1 MASIFCCTSGNQTV
15 EAVVQPAWDN
25 HAEAFGTK
33 DLSKVLL
40 DYCEQSKIIVYNWHD
55 NTETEYNG
63 MAGAKECFTGLFG
76 ALTDMSGLEVPQAI
90 VEEGNPKQVFLIW
103 RCPTSGF
110 THATDTFLFDDAGK
124 IVRQTVVIYNE
135 GAPAGKAPLC
145 TEPQGGPVQASWDN
159 HFAAFGAQDVDK
171 VLKDY
176 TEKSVIKVYNQVTDE
191 LVEFKGL
198 KGVKEC
204 FTGLFKDL
212 SDLSGL
218 AAPAIRVEEATE
230 GKAGMVF
237 LVWRCPSSGYNHATD
252 TFLFDAAGKIAKQN
266 VVIMKPAAEAGEQ

>member
-1 MASIFCCTSGNQTV
+1 LPRN
-15 EAVVQPAWDN
+15 
-25 HAEAFGTK
+25 
-33 DLSKVLL
+33 DLVKNFWVHPKHWLIST
-40 DYCEQSKIIVYNWHD
+40 Q
-55 NTETEYNG
+55 
-63 MAGAKECFTGLFG
+63 AGAKECFTGLFA
-76 ALTDMSGLEVPQAI
+76 ALPDLSGLAAPEI
-90 VEEGNPKQVFLIW
+90 HVEEGNPKSVFLIW
-103 RCPTSGF
+103 RCPSSGF
-110 THATDTFLFDDAGK
+110 VHCTDTFLFNDAGK
-124 IVRQTVVIYNE
+124 IVRQTVCILNE

>member
-1 MASIFCCTSGNQTV
+1 MHC
-15 EAVVQPAWDN
+15 
-25 HAEAFGTK
+25 
-33 DLSKVLL
+33 
-40 DYCEQSKIIVYNWHD
+40 
-55 NTETEYNG
+55 
-63 MAGAKECFTGLFG
+63 
-76 ALTDMSGLEVPQAI
+76 
-90 VEEGNPKQVFLIW
+90 
-103 RCPTSGF
+103 
-110 THATDTFLFDDAGK
+110 TDTFLFDDAGK
-124 IVRQTVVIYNE
+124 IVRQTVCILNE

-171 VLKDY
+171 ILLDY

-198 KGVKEC
+198 KAVKEC

-230 GKAGMVF
+230 DKAGMVF

>member
-40 DYCEQSKIIVYNWHD
+40 DYCEQSKIIVFNWHD

-159 HFAAFGAQDVDK
+159 HFAAFGGQDVDK

-176 TEKSVIKVYNQVTDE
+176 TENSVIKVYDQITGE
-191 LVEFKGL
+191 LAEFKGL
-198 KGVKEC
+198 KGVKEL

-212 SDLSGL
+212 HDTSGL
-218 AAPAIRVEEATE
+218 AAPAIRVDPGSE
-230 GKAGMVF
+230 GIAGSVF
-237 LVWRCPSSGYNHATD
+237 LVWRCPTSGFTHVTD
-252 TFLFDAAGKIAKQN
+252 TFLFDEDGKIAKQN
-266 VVIMKPAAEAGEQ
+266 IACIKAAKQ

>member
-1 MASIFCCTSGNQTV
+1 MG
-15 EAVVQPAWDN
+15 
-25 HAEAFGTK
+25 
-33 DLSKVLL
+33 
-40 DYCEQSKIIVYNWHD
+40 
-55 NTETEYNG
+55 
-63 MAGAKECFTGLFG
+63 GAKECFTGLFG

-159 HFAAFGAQDVDK
+159 HFAAFGGQDVDK

-176 TEKSVIKVYNQVTDE
+176 TENSVIKVYDQITGE
-191 LVEFKGL
+191 LAEFKGL
-198 KGVKEC
+198 KGVKEL
-204 FTGLFKDL
+204 FTGLFKALHDT
-212 SDLSGL
+212 SGL
-218 AAPAIRVEEATE
+218 AAPAIRVDPGSE
-230 GKAGMVF
+230 GIAGSVF
-237 LVWRCPSSGYNHATD
+237 LVWRCPTSGFTHVTD
-252 TFLFDAAGKIAKQN
+252 TFLFDEDGKIAKQN
-266 VVIMKPAAEAGEQ
+266 IVASRRRSSRQAGTTSHRRKCRCEIMTQA